1 MARFIRPVNPATP
14 VNPHAVPFGLISMYH
29 IRRAPSRSF
38 WHKPVGSDELAQAF
52 ERHLAQQEQ
61 FEPGEAVFDHF
72 LGSAERLRDSQASAD
87 VVVVTGPERDTFR
100 ALQQTAHRQAKA
112 QAGGDKLADELLY
125 GDQIRA
131 SAWFDDQWTVTAHRH
146 AWTDRIGFEIHRPG
160 SAAAGSVTG
169 SGQSGSGE
177 EAYGESAWLPELDH
191 WRTGG
196 AGPD

>member
-1 MARFIRPVNPATP
+1 
-14 VNPHAVPFGLISMYH
+14 MYH

-131 SAWFDDQWTVTAHRH
+131 SAWLDPTTIFETHGVGRGGGHRGQPPRSIPEDPAEFD
-146 AWTDRIGFEIHRPG
+146 PG
-160 SAAAGSVTG
+160 QKKRGWDVV
-169 SGQSGSGE
+169 
-177 EAYGESAWLPELDH
+177 
-191 WRTGG
+191 R
-196 AGPD
+196 